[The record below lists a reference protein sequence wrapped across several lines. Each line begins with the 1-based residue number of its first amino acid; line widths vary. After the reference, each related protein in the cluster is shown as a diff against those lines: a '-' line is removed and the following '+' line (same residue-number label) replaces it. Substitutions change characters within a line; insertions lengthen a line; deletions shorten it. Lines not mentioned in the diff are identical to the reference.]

1 MAHQLSDSERRDW
14 LRLSRPE
21 HVGSVTFQKLIARFG
36 SASAALEEMPRM
48 ASRGGGKNF
57 ALPDAGD
64 AEREIAEL
72 VQLGGRMIAACEA
85 EFPRGLAALEAPPPL
100 ISVLGHP
107 HLLQKEIVAIVG
119 ARNASALA
127 RKFTDILSRDLGFAG
142 IVVASGL
149 ARGIDASAH
158 EAALA
163 VGTVAVVAGGVDII
177 YPPENEK
184 LYAAIKKQGV
194 IISEMRL
201 GDAPQAHHFPRRNRI
216 ISGLARGVV
225 VVEAAVKS
233 GSLISAQYA
242 LDQGREVFAVPGSP
256 LDPRA
261 WGTNRLIRDGATL
274 TEGAE
279 DILAVLRPMLGGHFG
294 EPGETE
300 GDGSPPLRSGGV
312 GSRSRPNPGQ
322 VACSPR
328 PRASRNRRADPPAR
342 RPRRGGADCA
352 AGAGTGR
359 PVHPSARQSGVL
371 VLTRKAENHPPGTGG
386 QIFFADSSPGGS
398 RNGLISCGKSAG
410 RGRNKPETRL
420 LLQAGR
426 YGYRKLLRINH
437 GASHQRDTT
446 HGYFTRHNYR
456 NVQFQIVY
464 RHRTCVDRRRRLRRV
479 SRPVC
484 RHPIAGHLTRARR
497 DPR

>member
-36 SASAALEEMPRM
+36 SASAVLEELPRM

-85 EFPRGLAALEAPPPL
+85 EFPRGLAALEDPPPL

-142 IVVASGL
+142 MVVASGL

-201 GDAPQAHHFPRRNRI
+201 GDAPQARHFPRRNRI

-261 WGTNRLIRDGATL
+261 RGTNRLIRDGATL

-312 GSRSRPNPGQ
+312 GSRS
-322 VACSPR
+322 
-328 PRASRNRRADPPAR
+328 
-342 RPRRGGADCA
+342 
-352 AGAGTGR
+352 
-359 PVHPSARQSGVL
+359 
-371 VLTRKAENHPPGTGG
+371 
-386 QIFFADSSPGGS
+386 
-398 RNGLISCGKSAG
+398 
-410 RGRNKPETRL
+410 
-420 LLQAGR
+420 
-426 YGYRKLLRINH
+426 
-437 GASHQRDTT
+437 
-446 HGYFTRHNYR
+446 
-456 NVQFQIVY
+456 
-464 RHRTCVDRRRRLRRV
+464 
-479 SRPVC
+479 
-484 RHPIAGHLTRARR
+484 
-497 DPR
+497 